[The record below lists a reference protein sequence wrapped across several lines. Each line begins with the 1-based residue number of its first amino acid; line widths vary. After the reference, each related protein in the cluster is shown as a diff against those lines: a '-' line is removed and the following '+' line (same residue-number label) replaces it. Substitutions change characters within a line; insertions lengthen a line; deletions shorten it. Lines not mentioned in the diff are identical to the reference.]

1 MAPEILS
8 RQASPVDGLLSSL
21 KSTRAAVRISALIQI
36 AKLDPSRAAQFQL
49 DLQVVELL
57 RDSDA
62 GVQAQALL
70 TLSKQGWKALVLY
83 ILSNAESM
91 MPGQRGANHCHQ
103 IVKKISH
110 PAREVQ
116 LAALQALGDL
126 GPLAASDATTKDVL
140 SVVVGHKDPAMEAA
154 ACLAMGKMKVTSA
167 ADKIVAQ
174 LQSPYVEVVQAA
186 CAGLSCMDRRVDAVG
201 KMLLHDDSAV
211 KASAAAALLGMT
223 KAEDFLPEL
232 TKLLG
237 DPNVSLRHSVAR
249 TMRSL
254 TASLAPQKPA
264 LSALLKGG
272 DPYVAAAAA
281 YVLGALG
288 SSAADQAQA
297 LEDLLS
303 SQDTSASVLSATGAI
318 SPLPAALRKPV
329 VAAIEALGL
338 AGIQTA
344 GSRLLELLKA
354 SDAEVRAAAAEALG
368 RLRFEAAAP
377 TLSLGLKD
385 MSTPVVLACCG
396 ALGAMPSSQA
406 AADVAQLLE
415 DPHPAVRARAAD
427 ALAEMGDTQAFV
439 ESIAALLNDKAPPVQ
454 VAGLRALVTCGER
467 GQLHAADVCRLAAEG
482 DDRTRVAAL
491 QTLSQLGERGAA
503 FATELEPLLDDTLP
517 EICLAARRTLEYF
530 KTGGDAVAS
539 LPSLPKVQDVPA
551 LEP

>member
-1 MAPEILS
+1 
-8 RQASPVDGLLSSL
+8 
-21 KSTRAAVRISALIQI
+21 
-36 AKLDPSRAAQFQL
+36 
-49 DLQVVELL
+49 
-57 RDSDA
+57 
-62 GVQAQALL
+62 
-70 TLSKQGWKALVLY
+70 
-83 ILSNAESM
+83 
-91 MPGQRGANHCHQ
+91 
-103 IVKKISH
+103 
-110 PAREVQ
+110 
-116 LAALQALGDL
+116 
-126 GPLAASDATTKDVL
+126 
-140 SVVVGHKDPAMEAA
+140 
-154 ACLAMGKMKVTSA
+154 
-167 ADKIVAQ
+167 
-174 LQSPYVEVVQAA
+174 
-186 CAGLSCMDRRVDAVG
+186 MDRRVDAVG

-303 SQDTSASVLSATGAI
+303 SQVEDTSASVLSATGAI

-344 GSRLLELLKA
+344 GPRVLELLKA

-368 RLRFEAAAP
+368 RLRFEAAVP

-396 ALGAMPSSQA
+396 ALGAMPSSQ

-530 KTGGDAVAS
+530 KTGGEAVAS

>member
-70 TLSKQGWKALVLY
+70 TLSKQ
-83 ILSNAESM
+83 
-91 MPGQRGANHCHQ
+91 GQRGANHCHQ

-303 SQDTSASVLSATGAI
+303 SQVEDTSASVLSATGAI